1 MPFNSFFSWIIK
13 KRIHHIDLFRM
24 YPKEVQNEVFERL
37 VLQGAQTVYGKKY
50 SFDKISSYQDF
61 RASVPLI
68 EYDELKPWV
77 DRLMKGEQ
85 MLLWPADTK
94 WFAKS

>member
-13 KRIHHIDLFRM
+13 KRIHQIDLFRM

-50 SFDKISSYQDF
+50 SFDKISSLLLTVF
-61 RASVPLI
+61 NISEI
-68 EYDELKPWV
+68 EHLSFDE
-77 DRLMKGEQ
+77 M
-85 MLLWPADTK
+85 
-94 WFAKS
+94 